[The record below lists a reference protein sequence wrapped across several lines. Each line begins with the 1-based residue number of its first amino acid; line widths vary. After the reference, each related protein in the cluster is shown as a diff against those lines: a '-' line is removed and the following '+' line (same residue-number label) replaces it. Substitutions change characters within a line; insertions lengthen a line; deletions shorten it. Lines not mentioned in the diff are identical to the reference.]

1 MTLSIILLSALLGVA
16 AMVAVRYYVEYR
28 LCLAKLDDV
37 TDRLRW
43 TEQALWAQAEQD
55 DLRHDVDIAAMW
67 GDDD

>member
-16 AMVAVRYYVEYR
+16 AVLAVRYYIEYR

-43 TEQALWAQAEQD
+43 TEQALWAVAERDEQH
-55 DLRHDVDIAAMW
+55 HDVDIAAMW
-67 GDDD
+67 GDEE